1 MGRKSYSGATLAP
14 AERAA
19 EPVAAGTG
27 RVGTARR
34 RPAAGGLRRPRHA
47 CHRDRRA
54 AVGPIA
60 RDPGGPAPAPSRS
73 PVHDR
78 ADAPPNALAHW
89 PGLAAT
95 LRGRRLAVFLDY
107 DGTLTPIVDRPD
119 LAVLSEDMRE
129 TLRRLAATWPT
140 AVVSGRARDDVAARV
155 GVDALN
161 YAGVHGFDIVGPD
174 AAGPHLEVKPG
185 LAPAV
190 ARVAEEL
197 RRRTAGIPG
206 VLVED
211 KRFAAAVHYRLVPEA
226 RVPEVERI
234 VDDVLAR
241 HPELRK
247 ALGKK
252 VFELRPAIDW
262 DKGRAVRWILSALG
276 LDRPDVVPLYV
287 GDDVTDEDAFRA
299 LRDHGVGLL
308 VADTPRPTAAS
319 YSLRDVGEVREFLE
333 RLVGLGATTSR

>member
-1 MGRKSYSGATLAP
+1 MN
-14 AERAA
+14 
-19 EPVAAGTG
+19 
-27 RVGTARR
+27 
-34 RPAAGGLRRPRHA
+34 
-47 CHRDRRA
+47 DRR
-54 AVGPIA
+54 
-60 RDPGGPAPAPSRS
+60 
-73 PVHDR
+73 
-78 ADAPPNALAHW
+78 DAPPNALALW
-89 PGLAAT
+89 PELAAA

-119 LAVLSEDMRE
+119 LAVLSDDMRQ
-129 TLRRLAATWPT
+129 TLRRLAAAWPT

-155 GVDALN
+155 GVDSLK
-161 YAGVHGFDIVGPD
+161 YAGAHGFDIAGPD
-174 AAGPHLEVKPG
+174 AAGPRLEVEPG

-190 ARVAEEL
+190 ARAAEEL

-211 KRFAAAVHYRLVPEA
+211 KRFAAAVHYRLVAEA

-234 VDDVLAR
+234 VDEVLAGR
-241 HPELRK
+241 PELRK

-262 DKGRAVRWILSALG
+262 DKGRAVRWLLGALG

-299 LRDHGVGLL
+299 LRDRGIGVL
-308 VADTPRPTAAS
+308 VADAPRPTAAR

-333 RLVGLGATTSR
+333 RLVGLRATTSS